1 MLNTTVSREV
11 SNELIELIEDTV
23 EYFCDEHKMS
33 GEVVYTMV
41 QCIAEA
47 KVREFVS

>member
-1 MLNTTVSREV
+1 MLNTTVSQEV

-23 EYFCDEHKMS
+23 EYFADQHMMS
-33 GEVVYTMV
+33 GEVLYTMV